1 MTASFYGTPGKN
13 ALPTQKGATMIEK
26 RILNADRIRHIK
38 GGFSFIPHSFL
49 TDGFLAGLTQK
60 EILLYMFL
68 VLASDRF
75 GVSFYSYDKI
85 CHLLKLFPDQYT
97 KARNGLIKKDLIAF
111 DGTFF
116 QVLSLPSTPPGVIK
130 PEGQTVKALTK
141 NLVKAI

>member
-1 MTASFYGTPGKN
+1 
-13 ALPTQKGATMIEK
+13 MIKK
-26 RILNADRIRHIK
+26 RILDTHRIRRIN

-97 KARNGLIKKDLIAF
+97 DARNGLIQKDLIAF

-116 QVLSLPSTPPGVIK
+116 QVLSLPSTPPEEMK
-130 PEGQTVKALTK
+130 PDDQGLEQLSKQV
-141 NLVKAI
+141 VKAI